1 MFILVIKRLWCIFEP
16 VLSAIIGL
24 WLLNC
29 FNIFE
34 KIPNIPPDYVYEIG
48 ITVYFAVVSSL
59 LEIGYYLIVSKL
71 KPVLF
76 SELELIF
83 VNINAD
89 PDIEYNP
96 QIRFNSEGTAEIDIS
111 ISVKGKRKHFK
122 NSIIEIK
129 SPGFADIQ
137 QNKKS
142 HGVSVNSD
150 TYSINLEEIIGTGST
165 VELKRTF
172 RIVFADIPTDGDSQ
186 AIVKP
191 ELKNKNMHILYKY
204 NGVCVKVRGN

>member
-1 MFILVIKRLWCIFEP
+1 MIKRLWCIFEP

-83 VNINAD
+83 VNIGS
-89 PDIEYNP
+89 
-96 QIRFNSEGTAEIDIS
+96 QI
-111 ISVKGKRKHFK
+111 
-122 NSIIEIK
+122 
-129 SPGFADIQ
+129 
-137 QNKKS
+137 
-142 HGVSVNSD
+142 
-150 TYSINLEEIIGTGST
+150 
-165 VELKRTF
+165 
-172 RIVFADIPTDGDSQ
+172 
-186 AIVKP
+186 
-191 ELKNKNMHILYKY
+191 
-204 NGVCVKVRGN
+204 